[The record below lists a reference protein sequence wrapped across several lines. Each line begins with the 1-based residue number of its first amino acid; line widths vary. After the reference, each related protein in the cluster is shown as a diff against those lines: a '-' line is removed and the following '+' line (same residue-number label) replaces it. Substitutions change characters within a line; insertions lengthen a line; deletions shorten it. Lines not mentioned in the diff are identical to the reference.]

1 MQKKRTMEDSS
12 LNPETWVDLYG
23 NYLYNYAITRV
34 YDQMI
39 AEDLVQDTFYSA
51 VKAIQSFEGRSTIK
65 TWLTSIL
72 KRKIID
78 HYRKN
83 ARSKEDAILDND
95 TFFQTEGI
103 LKGHWE
109 DEHLPNE
116 WAADIS
122 LEENSEFYKVLQ
134 SCLAN
139 LPDKMAASFTMK
151 EIDDFSTEEI
161 CKELDITPSNLWVM
175 IHRAKLKLRK
185 CIERKWFLPDQKMYT

>member
-1 MQKKRTMEDSS
+1 MTVNPNLEDVSM
-12 LNPETWVDLYG
+12 NPATWVDLYG

-34 YDQMI
+34 YDQVT

-51 VKAIQSFEGRSTIK
+51 VKAIDKFEGRSTIK

-78 HYRKN
+78 QYRKN
-83 ARSKEDAILDND
+83 ARNKEDAVLDNAS
-95 TFFQTEGI
+95 FFQTEGI

-109 DEHLPNE
+109 DEELPTD
-116 WAADIS
+116 WAADIAIEDS
-122 LEENSEFYKVLQ
+122 TEFYKVLQ
-134 SCLAN
+134 SCLSH
-139 LPDKMAASFTMK
+139 LPEKMAAVFTMK
-151 EIDDFSTEEI
+151 EVDELSTDEI

-185 CIERKWFLPDQKMYT
+185 CIEKKWFMPDKKMYS

>member
-1 MQKKRTMEDSS
+1 MEDST
-12 LNPETWVDLYG
+12 LNPATWVDLYG
-23 NYLYNYAITRV
+23 NYLYNFAITRV
-34 YDQMI
+34 YDQMT
-39 AEDLVQDTFYSA
+39 AEDLVQETFYSA
-51 VKAIQSFEGRSTIK
+51 VKAIHTFEGRSTIK

-83 ARSKEDAILDND
+83 SRSKEDAILDND

-116 WAADIS
+116 WTLDVS

-151 EIDDFSTEEI
+151 EIDDFSTDEI
-161 CKELDITPSNLWVM
+161 CKELEITPSNLWVM

-185 CIERKWFLPDQKMYT
+185 CIEKKWFLPDQKMYN